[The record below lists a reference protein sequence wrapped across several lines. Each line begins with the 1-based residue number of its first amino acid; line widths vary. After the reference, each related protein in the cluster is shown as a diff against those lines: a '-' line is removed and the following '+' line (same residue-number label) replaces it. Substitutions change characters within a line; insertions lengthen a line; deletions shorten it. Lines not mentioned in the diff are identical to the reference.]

1 MSNTPGY
8 NATVLK
14 KDIFTDNLFTLTIK
28 TDFALPDF
36 HAGQFT
42 TLGLKGKAP
51 RHGTLPDPK
60 PVTDPEKLI
69 RKSYSILSSPKQKNF
84 LEFYIALV
92 PEGQLTPRLFLLE
105 PGDPVHVGE
114 KFTGKF
120 TLEPIPPHKHLV
132 MISTGTGLAPFISM
146 FRTHFQT
153 EQKRQLVLIHGT
165 RHSCDLTYY
174 SELMMYTERLK
185 NFHYIPAVSR
195 PQNDVYWGGP
205 TGRVTDIIKNEC
217 VEQKSGIT
225 FTPENFD
232 VLLCGN
238 PDMIKD
244 MTVHLVSQGFK
255 ADFGAERGQIHK
267 EEYW

>member
-1 MSNTPGY
+1 MSGTPGY
-8 NATVLK
+8 NAIVLK
-14 KDIFTDNLFTLTIK
+14 KDIFTANLFTLTIK
-28 TDFALPDF
+28 TDFFLPPF
-36 HAGQFT
+36 QAGQFT
-42 TLGLKGKAP
+42 TLGLNGKAR
-51 RHGTLPDPK
+51 RHGILPDPK

-69 RKSYSILSSPKQKNF
+69 RKSYSILSSPRQKNF

-105 PGDPVHVGE
+105 PGDRVHVGE

-120 TLEPIPPHKHLV
+120 TLEQIPQHKHLV
-132 MISTGTGLAPFISM
+132 MISTGTGLTPFISM
-146 FRTHFQT
+146 TRTHFLT
-153 EQKRQLVLIHGT
+153 EQARQLVLIHGA

-174 SELMMYTERLK
+174 PELMMHAGQVK

-195 PQNDVYWGGP
+195 PQNDAHWAGP
-205 TGRVTDIIKNEC
+205 KGRVTDIIKQGSM
-217 VEQKSGIT
+217 EQKTGIK

-244 MTVHLVSQGFK
+244 MTTHLVSLGFK
-255 ADFGAERGQIHK
+255 PDHGTERGQIHK